1 MRMPMPIRSSTPA
14 RCSPSRLRRKT
25 LARAATTALLLAAL
39 LATSLAAG
47 CGASTTAGAAA
58 AGSSAAPPSAT
69 ITVFAASSLT
79 EAFTKLG
86 ADFTAAHPNV
96 KVTFNFAG
104 SQLLAT
110 QIEQGAPADVFAA
123 ASKTNMDAVASLVAA
138 PATFADNVLEIVVS
152 KGDPLGIT
160 ALADLSKSGLKLVLA
175 APSVPA
181 GKYAAQALAAQKIVV
196 HPVSLEDNVK
206 AVLTKVSLGEADA
219 GIVYMTDVKA
229 AGDKIEGVQIPAAQN
244 IVARYPIGV
253 VTASKHGSDAQAF
266 VDYVLSTA
274 GQQTLSSFGFLPP
287 TTQ

>member
-1 MRMPMPIRSSTPA
+1 VRMPVPIRSSTPA
-14 RCSPSRLRRKT
+14 RCGPSRSRPKA

-47 CGASTTAGAAA
+47 CGSSTAAGAAA
-58 AGSSAAPPSAT
+58 AGSSAAPPNVT

-96 KVTFNFAG
+96 KVAFNFAG
-104 SQLLAT
+104 SQVLAT
-110 QIEQGAPADVFAA
+110 QIEQGAPADVFAS
-123 ASKTNMDAVASLVAA
+123 ASKTNMGAVAGLVGA
-138 PATFADNVLEIVVS
+138 PATFADNVLEIVVA

-160 ALADLSKSGLKLVLA
+160 SLSDLAKNGLKLVLA

-219 GIVYMTDVKA
+219 GIVYVTDIKA
-229 AGDKIEGVQIPAAQN
+229 AGDRVEGVQIPAAQN
-244 IVARYPIGV
+244 VVARYPIAV
-253 VTASKHGSDAQAF
+253 VTASKHTSEAQAF